1 MESQNLK
8 KIHLIATGGTIA
20 SEARS
25 RVSTEG
31 YKPSVIPVEELVA
44 QIPELSEIAV
54 MSSEQIFLK
63 PSSAITDSDLF
74 DLSARINEL
83 LASDDCDGIIV
94 GFPIYFSGVA
104 GQGKAFL
111 DRLYPMMDA
120 NFIPR
125 HPGKKVIAVYAQ
137 GDPREQAFAP
147 AINSANYVFRMCGWK
162 LIDSIL
168 CAGTSSPDFII
179 PDNLINRAKTA
190 AEKL

>member
-1 MESQNLK
+1 MEASKGGNLMG
-8 KIHLIATGGTIA
+8 KILAFTASGRENGISTKLVHLTAKAAEAQGHTVEYISLTAPQLQCCKGCGYCRSNDGCTINDGFF
-20 SEARS
+20 EKI
-25 RVSTEG
+25 V
-31 YKPSVIPVEELVA
+31 
-44 QIPELSEIAV
+44 
-54 MSSEQIFLK
+54 
-63 PSSAITDSDLF
+63 
-74 DLSARINEL
+74 
-83 LASDDCDGIIV
+83 DCDGIIV

-179 PDNLINRAKTA
+179 SDNLINRAKAA